1 MTIEEM
7 ALRLRLPYIRF
18 NYKEAIELAEEG
30 SYGYEEFL
38 EQLLANE
45 CEMRGNN
52 RIRKN
57 ILRAH
62 FPYKISLQEF
72 KTAHFPLDL
81 QRQVKKLAS
90 LEFIDNKENVIL
102 IGNPGTGKTALSIAL
117 GMEAIMKGK
126 SVLFVNVPNLLLE
139 IKEVMGK
146 NEVTRFR
153 KKFENYDLVIVDEL
167 GYCTFDRSAGE
178 VLFNLL
184 SNRNEKGSIIITSNL
199 LLKRWKEVFNDVVL
213 TTAMVDR
220 LAYKAYLLDMT
231 GESYRI
237 RETRQWQEGKKED
250 GDIG

>member
-7 ALRLRLPYIRF
+7 ALRLRLPFIRY
-18 NYKEAIELAEEG
+18 NYKDAIQQAEEG
-30 SYGYEEFL
+30 TYGYGEFL
-38 EQLLANE
+38 EYLLASE

-57 ILRAH
+57 MAHAH

-72 KTAHFPLDL
+72 KTSHFSSDL
-81 QRQVKKLAS
+81 QRQIRKLS
-90 LEFIDNKENVIL
+90 TLEFINNKENVIL
-102 IGNPGTGKTALSIAL
+102 IGNPGTGKTALSVAL
-117 GMEAIMKGK
+117 GIEACLRGK

-146 NEVTRFR
+146 NEVTRYR
-153 KKFENYDLVIVDEL
+153 KRFENYDLVIVDEL
-167 GYCTFDRSAGE
+167 GYCTFDKSAGE

-199 LLKRWKEVFNDVVL
+199 LLKQWKEVFNDVVL

-237 RETRQWQEGKKED
+237 RETKEWQENRNKD
-250 GDIG
+250 GDIA